1 MDQAL
6 RAELCA
12 SASPGR
18 AREKNAEEERIK
30 KTAGVDAGAEIREE
44 GGGGGE
50 ATEASPGRVRGLV
63 LVFVFIRVCV
73 D

>member
-1 MDQAL
+1 M
-6 RAELCA
+6 RAYLCA
-12 SASPGR
+12 SAAEGR

-44 GGGGGE
+44 GGGGE
-50 ATEASPGRVRGLV
+50 ATEESPGRARVLV

-73 D
+73 Y